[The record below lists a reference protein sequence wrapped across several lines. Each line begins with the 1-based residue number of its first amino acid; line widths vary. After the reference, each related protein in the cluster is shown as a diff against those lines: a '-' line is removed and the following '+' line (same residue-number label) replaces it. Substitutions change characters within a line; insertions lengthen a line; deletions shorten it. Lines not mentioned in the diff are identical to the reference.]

1 MIYLKESS
9 IDLLK
14 NSQFPSLHL
23 HTESKVKELPLC
35 DFQIDDSSPGKAVA
49 QAFQSHSLL
58 PGVILTKQ
66 GEFSGIISKRQFLEI
81 MSSPYGLELFSRRSI
96 CSLYRFVN
104 QDIFKIPGELQIV
117 EAARHSLQRAN
128 HLVYEPIVVEI
139 EPSVYRLLEMH
150 QLLLADSQ
158 IHQLTCNL
166 LHEKMNEQAQE
177 LRYQIEKMARLSS
190 QEQEKI
196 ANYQNITA
204 SITSE
209 IQNPVYW
216 NQTLNLLFIY
226 CKSMR
231 QILSDYETSVNQ
243 DGSVTAELETET
255 YQGLIFKKF
264 PETLKKMQTDSTRLT
279 KFIAGLQ
286 ILLER
291 ILNSTH

>member
-1 MIYLKESS
+1 MIYLKDSS
-9 IDLLK
+9 MELLD
-14 NSQFPSLHL
+14 NPQFPTLHL
-23 HTESKVKELPLC
+23 HRESKVKELPLY
-35 DFQIDDSSPGKAVA
+35 DYQIDDSSPGKAVA
-49 QAFQSHSLL
+49 LAFQSNSLL

-66 GEFSGIISKRQFLEI
+66 GEFSGIISQRQFLEI

-117 EAARHSLQRAN
+117 EAARHSLQRSN

-139 EPSVYRLLEMH
+139 ESSVYRLLDMH

-158 IHQLTCNL
+158 IHQLACNL
-166 LHEKMNEQAQE
+166 LHEKMNEQTQE
-177 LRYQIEKMARLSS
+177 LKRQIEAMARLSS
-190 QEQEKI
+190 QGQEKM
-196 ANYQNITA
+196 NSYQTITD

-209 IQNPVYW
+209 IKNPAYW

-231 QILSDYETSVNQ
+231 QMLSDYEKLVAQEGSGTAEFQTERNQ
-243 DGSVTAELETET
+243 D
-255 YQGLIFKKF
+255 LIFNKIS
-264 PETLKKMQTDSTRLT
+264 ETLKMMQTDSTRLT

-286 ILLER
+286 ILIGR
-291 ILNSTH
+291 ILNSSQ

>member
-1 MIYLKESS
+1 MILYFSLISLMVYLKDSS
-9 IDLLK
+9 IELWE
-14 NSQFPSLHL
+14 NSRFPTLHL
-23 HTESKVKELPLC
+23 HRESKVKELHLY

-49 QAFQSHSLL
+49 QAFQSNLLL

-66 GEFSGIISKRQFLEI
+66 GEFSGIISQRQFLEI
-81 MSSPYGLELFSRRSI
+81 MSSPYGLELFSRRSV

-117 EAARHSLQRAN
+117 EAARHSLQRSN

-166 LHEKMNEQAQE
+166 LHEKMNEQTQE
-177 LRYQIEKMARLSS
+177 LNRQIEKMARLNS
-190 QEQEKI
+190 QEQEKS

-209 IQNPVYW
+209 IKNPVYW
-216 NQTLNLLFIY
+216 N
-226 CKSMR
+226 
-231 QILSDYETSVNQ
+231 
-243 DGSVTAELETET
+243 
-255 YQGLIFKKF
+255 
-264 PETLKKMQTDSTRLT
+264 
-279 KFIAGLQ
+279 
-286 ILLER
+286 
-291 ILNSTH
+291 